1 MTLEEFTS
9 WGQIITHRLFITHNK
24 CPKCKQGK
32 GYEIVHGKP
41 YYRNNCRCPEHP
53 DRQPSTWPQMYQ
65 ALKSFNLL
73 PE

>member
-65 ALKSFNLL
+65 ALKSLNQL